1 MIVSLL
7 NACGGGGN
15 AGLQLGVGNSL
26 AAAD

>member
-7 NACGGGGN
+7 NGGGGN
-15 AGLQLGVGNSL
+15 AGLQLDVGNSL

>member
-1 MIVSLL
+1 MIVLLL
-7 NACGGGGN
+7 NAGGGGGN